1 MVCLG
6 AAACGARP
14 PEEQLLRRFFEASR
28 LYDTAA
34 VEELATVIFHP
45 RVDGIV
51 QDFEVESFGDE
62 ETLPNGAARKH
73 ARVVADVEGDQ
84 FTGPR
89 TFDVTFERHD
99 SIWRITAF
107 TPLPASRTSP

>member
-1 MVCLG
+1 MCLG

-34 VEELATVIFHP
+34 VGELATVIFHP
-45 RVDGIV
+45 RSDGIV
-51 QDFEVESFGDE
+51 QDFDVESIGDE
-62 ETLPNGAARKH
+62 ETLPSGAVRK
-73 ARVVADVEGDQ
+73 RVRIVADVKGGQ

-89 TFDVTFERHD
+89 TFDVTVERHD
-99 SIWRITAF
+99 GIWRITAI